1 MRQNPAMDPAAP
13 LPLLGGL
20 SPAQFM
26 RKLDKPG
33 DAFFDRT
40 AVHYAALGAEYR
52 QEYRALALSRAAE

>member
-1 MRQNPAMDPAAP
+1 MLTPNKVIPSGELWAGA
-13 LPLLGGL
+13 
-20 SPAQFM
+20 PAQFM

-52 QEYRALALSRAAE
+52 QEYRALALSPAAE